1 MERPY
6 AAPTRKEH
14 LGMSDARRDGAS
26 GECTLGVLNILQ
38 GALDRTLSS
47 EQNGTAL
54 CNSLPASSL
63 GLAILYA
70 VWEVWLCATPTPVA
84 AALDTYRGLG
94 PPRWLCKVL
103 SPGPAGLAGLFLA
116 LLWVTWTE
124 LGIVPVA
131 GYVRPAHG

>member
-1 MERPY
+1 M
-6 AAPTRKEH
+6 T
-14 LGMSDARRDGAS
+14 
-26 GECTLGVLNILQ
+26 
-38 GALDRTLSS
+38 S

-54 CNSLPASSL
+54 HNSLPASSL

-70 VWEVWLCATPTPVA
+70 VREVWLCE
-84 AALDTYRGLG
+84 

-103 SPGPAGLAGLFLA
+103 GPGPAGLAGSLLA

-131 GYVRPAHG
+131 GYVRPTHG